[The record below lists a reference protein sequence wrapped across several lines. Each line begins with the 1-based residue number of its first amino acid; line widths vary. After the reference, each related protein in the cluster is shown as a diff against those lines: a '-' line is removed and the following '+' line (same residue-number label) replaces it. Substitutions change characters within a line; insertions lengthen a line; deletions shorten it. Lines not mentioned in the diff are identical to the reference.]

1 MYAPFGAGGPG
12 GVDIYNIYGKCWNWT
27 GNTTNFTSTDIRNKL
42 YGQYVSKS
50 GQVHEYKKFYS
61 ASDYTPWVKGL
72 GLNDNADYG
81 IPGCIYV
88 LPAAE
93 HLNNAT
99 VKKALHVD
107 EVSDGP
113 WMMCK
118 HGPGFSYDKEA

>member
-1 MYAPFGAGGPG
+1 
-12 GVDIYNIYGKCWNWT
+12 
-27 GNTTNFTSTDIRNKL
+27 
-42 YGQYVSKS
+42 
-50 GQVHEYKKFYS
+50 
-61 ASDYTPWVKGL
+61 
-72 GLNDNADYG
+72 
-81 IPGCIYV
+81 

-118 HGPGFSYDKEA
+118 HGPGFSYDKEAQAS